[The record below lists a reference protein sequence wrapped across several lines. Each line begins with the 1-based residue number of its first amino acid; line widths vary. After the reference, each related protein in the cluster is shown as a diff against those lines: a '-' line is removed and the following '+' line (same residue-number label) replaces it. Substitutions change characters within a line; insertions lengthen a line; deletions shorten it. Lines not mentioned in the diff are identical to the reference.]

1 MIGIKVLCNKEKDSH
16 VGGMSLATIVS
27 EPFVTTPPDSMN
39 ENDCVYV
46 TFDDDEGTRHRHF
59 HLRRVANLMIA

>member
-1 MIGIKVLCNKEKDSH
+1 MIGIKVLCNREKDTN

-27 EPFVTTPPDSMN
+27 EPFVTIPPGSMN
-39 ENDCVYV
+39 KTDCVYV

-59 HLRRVANLMIA
+59 QLRRVANLMIA